1 MLDVFHSLQ
10 KTDLF
15 EKFKLQLHKDY
26 ELAGFDTYS
35 PKISSNNLDAITD
48 EILNSLLKIE
58 KASST
63 GIQNLLYRIDI
74 SEKQIHHASQLNT
87 QLNFNQVITELIIKR
102 TLQKVILKQHYSS
115 S

>member
-26 ELAGFDTYS
+26 ELAGFEMYS
-35 PKISSNNLDAITD
+35 PKIYSNNLDVITD
-48 EILNSLLKIE
+48 EIYSSLLKIE
-58 KASST
+58 KASLT

-74 SEKQIHHASQLNT
+74 SEQQLRQASELNA

-102 TLQKVILKQHYSS
+102 TLHKHV
-115 S
+115 